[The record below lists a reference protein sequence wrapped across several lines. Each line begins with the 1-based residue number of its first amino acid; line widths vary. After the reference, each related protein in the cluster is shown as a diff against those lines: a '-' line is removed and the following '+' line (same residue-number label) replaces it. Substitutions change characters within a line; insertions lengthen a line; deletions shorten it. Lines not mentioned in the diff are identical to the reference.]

1 MKYLFIL
8 ITIFCIYGCRS
19 KETEQIKEGIDYVL
33 DSTLQPSY
41 VDVTPFSETK
51 IKKKREGKV
60 DLKSAFNIAKKNIQI
75 LNLELHLP
83 LQMCLFNDSI
93 WIIQNGTATPKSN
106 EVYFGGDVYLE
117 IRESDGFILKRIIGE

>member
-8 ITIFCIYGCRS
+8 ITTFCIYSCRN

-41 VDVTPFSETK
+41 VDIVPFPDTK
-51 IKKKREGKV
+51 TRKEQECKV
-60 DLKSAFNIAKKNIQI
+60 DLEGAFNIAKDNIQR
-75 LNLELHLP
+75 LNIELRLP
-83 LQMCLFNDSI
+83 LRMCLFNDSI

-117 IRESDGFILKRIIGE
+117 IRESDGFILKGIIGE

>member
-8 ITIFCIYGCRS
+8 ITTFCIYSCRS
-19 KETEQIKEGIDYVL
+19 KKMEQIKEGIDYVL

-41 VDVTPFSETK
+41 VNIAPFSETK
-51 IKKKREGKV
+51 IKKKQEGKV
-60 DLKSAFNIAKKNIQI
+60 DLKDAFNIAKKNIQI

-83 LQMCLFNDSI
+83 LQMYLFNDSI